1 MAEKRSR
8 GLPDGFSL
16 NTAEDLPVSLGDFL
30 DEEDETRN
38 HVLARKHQTPAK
50 EVVAPTPATQLTQG
64 VVAPLEAR
72 HPRET
77 VLAPVPSVVAVV
89 PPHEHPA
96 SQTEVKKSSL
106 HPAWKRPRRKQ
117 LNVSAEAERM
127 LEALLRQFQQYGP
140 QEDIKMSELFEALIL
155 IAYESRD
162 KLNLGV
168 LPRRGA
174 WGSQTEKNFP
184 IAIAEAFARAIAEE
198 RGEWRAAAVA
208 GRSG

>member
-8 GLPDGFSL
+8 GLPDGFAL
-16 NTAEDLPVSLGDFL
+16 NTAEDLPVTLGDFL
-30 DEEDETRN
+30 DEEDDTRN
-38 HVLARKHQTPAK
+38 QVLSRKVVTPAK
-50 EVVAPTPATQLTQG
+50 EVTPNGAAQLTQG
-64 VVAPLEAR
+64 IMAPPTPEVRQLREPTASSLVSPMVAVAPLHEPPGAVPEA
-72 HPRET
+72 
-77 VLAPVPSVVAVV
+77 
-89 PPHEHPA
+89 
-96 SQTEVKKSSL
+96 KKSSL

-140 QEDIKMSELFEALIL
+140 QEDIKMSELFEALIF
-155 IAYESRD
+155 IAHESRD
-162 KLNLGV
+162 KLNLGD

-198 RGEWRAAAVA
+198 RSKWREVSN
-208 GRSG
+208 G

>member
-8 GLPDGFSL
+8 GLPDGFAL

-38 HVLARKHQTPAK
+38 LVLARKVQTPAT
-50 EVVAPTPATQLTQG
+50 EVVAPTPINQLTQG
-64 VVAPLEAR
+64 VVAPVALHQDREPVPTPAPSIVPVPA
-72 HPRET
+72 PREEP
-77 VLAPVPSVVAVV
+77 LPSEA
-89 PPHEHPA
+89 
-96 SQTEVKKSSL
+96 KKSSL

-162 KLNLGV
+162 KLNLGD

-184 IAIAEAFARAIAEE
+184 IAIAEAFARAIGEE
-198 RGEWRAAAVA
+198 RSKWREASN
-208 GRSG
+208 G

>member
-8 GLPDGFSL
+8 GLPDGFAL

-30 DEEDETRN
+30 DEEDETKN
-38 HVLARKHQTPAK
+38 IVLARKLQRPPT
-50 EVVAPTPATQLTQG
+50 EVVAPTPTAQLTQG
-64 VVAPLEAR
+64 VVTPAAV
-72 HPRET
+72 HPVREQLPT
-77 VLAPVPSVVAVV
+77 PVPSMVSFT
-89 PPHEHPA
+89 PPPEHPA
-96 SQTEVKKSSL
+96 EPAELKKSSL

-117 LNVSAEAERM
+117 LNVSPEAERM

-162 KLNLGV
+162 KLNLGE

-184 IAIAEAFARAIAEE
+184 IAIAEAFARAIGEE
-198 RGEWRAAAVA
+198 RSKWREVSN
-208 GRSG
+208 G

>member
-8 GLPDGFSL
+8 GLPDGFAL

-30 DEEDETRN
+30 DEEDETKN
-38 HVLARKHQTPAK
+38 VVLARKLQPPAK
-50 EVVAPTPATQLTQG
+50 EVLSPTPPPVLTQG
-64 VVAPLEAR
+64 IASPAPEVR
-72 HPRET
+72 QFREP
-77 VLAPVPSVVAVV
+77 APPSPPPVRPVVAV
-89 PPHEHPA
+89 PPPP
-96 SQTEVKKSSL
+96 EVSAPPPEEKKSSL

-198 RGEWRAAAVA
+198 RSKWREVSN
-208 GRSG
+208 G